1 MKWNINSFLKSTR
14 KGVISELSISRSDYD
29 TLVSS
34 RSIIREAIKQTFTDI
49 RQALSARSPELK
61 SKQLK
66 SLPKEIVDAILMLEP
81 HQQNMISK
89 LSPVFFTQGS
99 FTYGTLNRPAYPPE
113 QQLDLDDG
121 VYLPIE
127 FFENSPVVGKNVFFL
142 IIDTVLARLCEENP
156 KWEGPFFKTTC
167 ARINVAPHIHIDIP
181 LYAIPE
187 DEYENLKKSRQSKT
201 LMLESLSKRSS
212 YDDFYTRFLDSIN
225 ESVLTNQYSA
235 YAESRY
241 LSPDKIY
248 LAKRDDK
255 EHWMPSDPAMVAR
268 WFENAA
274 LEHGKPLV
282 NTCRYLKAWRDTTYS
297 PGGPGGPTS
306 LTLMA
311 CVVATLDNYNA
322 DSLDDH
328 EALLLCTQAL
338 PQQLRSGVPSPDP
351 SDERNLFPKGE
362 MKQHEIED
370 IIQKAQAL
378 YESLRYGT
386 DLAETR
392 EESKKNIAAGIGVH
406 VSPVSAELIVPHT
419 AYREVVA
426 TPVTKKPPREIPNLR
441 SGANNE

>member
-14 KGVISELSISRSDYD
+14 RGVISELSISRSDYD
-29 TLVSS
+29 TLVTS
-34 RSIIREAIKQTFTDI
+34 RRIIRKAIRQTFSDI
-49 RQALSARSPELK
+49 RQALSTGSSERQ
-61 SKQLK
+61 SKLFK

-81 HQQNMISK
+81 HQQTMIGK
-89 LSPVFFTQGS
+89 LKPVFFTQGS
-99 FTYGTLNRPAYPPE
+99 FTYGTLNRPAFPPE

-142 IIDTVLARLCEENP
+142 IIDTILTRLCEENP
-156 KWEGPFFKTTC
+156 KWEGPSFKTTC

-187 DEYENLKKSRQSKT
+187 DEYENLEKSRQSKT
-201 LMLESLSKRSS
+201 LMLESLSKSSS
-212 YDDFYTRFLDSIN
+212 YDDLYTRFLDSIN
-225 ESVLTNQYSA
+225 ESMVTNQYSA

-255 EHWMPSDPAMVAR
+255 EHWMPSDPALVAR

-297 PGGPGGPTS
+297 PGGPSGPTS

-311 CVVATLDNYNA
+311 CAVATFDNYSG
-322 DSLDDH
+322 DTLDDH
-328 EALLLCTQAL
+328 GALLLCTEAL
-338 PQQLRSGVPSPDP
+338 PQQLRAGVPSPDP
-351 SDERNLFPKGE
+351 SDERNLFPKGG
-362 MKQHEIED
+362 MKQYEIED

-378 YESLRYGT
+378 YASLRHGT
-386 DLAETR
+386 YQAETK
-392 EESKKNIAAGIGVH
+392 EESKRNIATGIGVH
-406 VSPVSAELIVPHT
+406 VRPVPAELIVPHK
-419 AYREVVA
+419 AYKEVVA
-426 TPVTKKPPREIPNLR
+426 TPVTKKPPREVPNLR